1 MKTFNNFINEGIRDK
16 MLPKSNEDIRKELD
30 KLDSYHK
37 LEKIF
42 KYKIKLYTDKEIKY
56 MLNDLVHVEK
66 YRIGL
71 NNNIFWLVKEAID
84 EGVEILDDEED
95 LVIACRHKN
104 IELIKLLLDNGG
116 DVTVYV
122 LEQAIHIGN
131 IDVVNLLLEHDGIFV
146 LEEYYDDLI
155 YVAEHNKDKEMINF
169 LKELNPY
176 GDDLNE
182 GVRDKMIPKSEED
195 IKNTFS
201 RILDEIG
208 DKPIKE
214 VIENLSNKKALK
226 YLDKNNLD
234 KIVKTVLEDKEI
246 IKDKFTYDF
255 DNFMVFDN
263 TLGNGKIIINLQNNK
278 IYVVGLYAAK
288 DVINALKELL

>member
-16 MLPKSNEDIRKELD
+16 ML
-30 KLDSYHK
+30 
-37 LEKIF
+37 
-42 KYKIKLYTDKEIKY
+42 
-56 MLNDLVHVEK
+56 
-66 YRIGL
+66 
-71 NNNIFWLVKEAID
+71 
-84 EGVEILDDEED
+84 
-95 LVIACRHKN
+95 
-104 IELIKLLLDNGG
+104 
-116 DVTVYV
+116 
-122 LEQAIHIGN
+122 
-131 IDVVNLLLEHDGIFV
+131 
-146 LEEYYDDLI
+146 
-155 YVAEHNKDKEMINF
+155 
-169 LKELNPY
+169 
-176 GDDLNE
+176 
-182 GVRDKMIPKSEED
+182 PKSEED

-278 IYVVGLYAAK
+278 IYVVGLYAVK